1 MIDELKGIEK
11 PLFNIFFFLKK
22 NLKTT
27 SWVTNIAIN
36 PNTGLILCQISKDF
50 FFKFFILYI
59 NNLSGCLFLL
69 AIIGRLLDCLGTKIF
84 KIMATLGVNIDHIA
98 NVRQARRTVE
108 PDPVQFAFLAELGG
122 ADSITVHLREDRR
135 HIQDRD
141 VFLLKETIK
150 TKLNLEMA
158 ATEEM
163 LEIAKKILPDYVT
176 LVPEKREEV
185 TTEGGLDV
193 KSNVKYLKNFVE
205 NLKDSNIEVSA
216 FIDPLGDQI
225 NYSKEIG
232 FNFIELHT
240 GKYAELS
247 GSKQYRELQRI
258 IESTHLAN
266 DLGLVVNAGHGLNY
280 NNVKKIASINNMNEL
295 NIGHSIVARAL
306 AIGLERSVREM
317 KSLITSN

>member
-1 MIDELKGIEK
+1 M
-11 PLFNIFFFLKK
+11 
-22 NLKTT
+22 
-27 SWVTNIAIN
+27 
-36 PNTGLILCQISKDF
+36 
-50 FFKFFILYI
+50 
-59 NNLSGCLFLL
+59 
-69 AIIGRLLDCLGTKIF
+69 
-84 KIMATLGVNIDHIA
+84 
-98 NVRQARRTVE
+98 
-108 PDPVQFAFLAELGG
+108 QFAFLAELGG

-158 ATEEM
+158 ATPEM
-163 LEIAKKILPDYVT
+163 LEIAKKLLPDYVT

-193 KSNVKYLKNFVE
+193 KKNVEYLKEFVE

-216 FIDPLGDQI
+216 FIDPLVDQI

-247 GSKQYRELQRI
+247 GSKQHKELQRI
-258 IESTHLAN
+258 IESTHIAN

-280 NNVKKIASINNMNEL
+280 NNVRKIASINNMNEL

-306 AIGLERSVREM
+306 AVGLENSVREM

>member
-1 MIDELKGIEK
+1 
-11 PLFNIFFFLKK
+11 
-22 NLKTT
+22 
-27 SWVTNIAIN
+27 
-36 PNTGLILCQISKDF
+36 
-50 FFKFFILYI
+50 
-59 NNLSGCLFLL
+59 
-69 AIIGRLLDCLGTKIF
+69 
-84 KIMATLGVNIDHIA
+84 MATLGVNIDHIA
-98 NVRQARRTVE
+98 NVRQARKTVE

-163 LEIAKKILPDYVT
+163 LEIAKKIIPDYVT

-193 KSNVKYLKNFVE
+193 KSNEKYLKNFVKS
-205 NLKDSNIEVSA
+205 LKDSNIEVSA
-216 FIDPLGDQI
+216 FIDPYGDQI
-225 NYSKEIG
+225 NFSKEIG
-232 FNFIELHT
+232 FDYVELHT
-240 GKYAELS
+240 GKYSELT
-247 GSKQYRELQRI
+247 GHDQHAELQRI
-258 IESTHLAN
+258 EESTYVAN

-306 AIGLERSVREM
+306 AVGLEKSVREM
-317 KSLITSN
+317 KSLIRSN